1 MPPEAAIEGGEDQG
15 EVAPGFGPGYFGLL
29 IWRGSPVQRPFR
41 LGRMDQ
47 LVKITI
53 KDLSFSYGSRRIL
66 EDLNVVVGDSE
77 VLSLVGPNGSGKTT
91 LIKCIDRILKPKGT
105 ILLNGGVDLQ
115 SLSRQEVAKFIGYVP
130 QSTTSALTTTV
141 FDTVLMGRRPHMG
154 WRVTEED
161 IDRVVDMM
169 KLLAVEEFALKDF
182 SELSG
187 GQKQRVLIARAL
199 CQEPQVLLLD
209 EPTSNLDVK
218 HQLEALDTIR
228 SIVKKTEISAV
239 MAIHDLNLAARYSD
253 TLVMLKDGKIH
264 AIGDPLT
271 LLTKENIRTIFGV
284 EAEVMRDLDRPY
296 VVPIRSLNGETV

>member
-1 MPPEAAIEGGEDQG
+1 M
-15 EVAPGFGPGYFGLL
+15 
-29 IWRGSPVQRPFR
+29 
-41 LGRMDQ
+41 
-47 LVKITI
+47 VKITI

-105 ILLNGGVDLQ
+105 VLLNGGVDLQ

-130 QSTTSALTTTV
+130 QSTTSSLTTTV

-161 IDRVVDMM
+161 IDRVVEMM

-199 CQEPQVLLLD
+199 AQEPQVLLLD

-218 HQLEALDTIR
+218 HQLEALDTVR
-228 SIVKKTEISAV
+228 SIVKKTNISAV

-253 TLVMLKDGKIH
+253 TLVMLKEGKVH

-296 VVPIRSLNGETV
+296 VVPIRSLNGEAI